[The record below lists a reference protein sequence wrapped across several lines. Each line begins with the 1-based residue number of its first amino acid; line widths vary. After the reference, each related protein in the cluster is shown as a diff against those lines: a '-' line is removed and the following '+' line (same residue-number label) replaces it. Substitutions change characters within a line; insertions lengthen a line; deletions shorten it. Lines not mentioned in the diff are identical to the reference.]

1 MPGTTDADPEPTED
15 PSPIGDQS
23 YYSLD
28 DFELGGRTV
37 ILRVDLN
44 SSVDPESGRILNDV
58 RLRRHAHTVT
68 ELAEMDAKVV
78 LLAHQS
84 RPGNLDFTT
93 LARHAQHMGGLI
105 GQHVRYVD
113 DLFGKRAREAVRGLG
128 RGSVLMLENVRF
140 SAEEVTLKKF
150 NGADF
155 KPQAATHLVRTMA
168 PLSDA
173 FVNDAFAAAHRCQP
187 SLTGFVEALPS
198 LAGRVMEREFHKMGS
213 AITSSAE
220 PRLAVLGGA
229 KADDSVAM
237 TGHFLASGVSK
248 VLTGGVVANL
258 FLTARG
264 VKLGGPSLGFIQE
277 KVPNAEAVIAQAKEL
292 MAEYGPERIL
302 TPTDVAL
309 NDKGQRKGVP
319 LDELP
324 SEMPVWDIG
333 LETIVNYTAELARA
347 GTIICNGPMGVFEH
361 LPFADGTREVFKAIS
376 DSSAFSVVG
385 GGETAAAFE
394 RMGLAE
400 RVDHLSTGG
409 GACITFLA
417 GKPMPVKL
425 ALERSKKLFEVGHYQ
440 TSLRRLQR

>member
-1 MPGTTDADPEPTED
+1 MDESFFT
-15 PSPIGDQS
+15 
-23 YYSLD
+23 LD
-28 DFELGGRTV
+28 DFDLGGRTV
-37 ILRVDLN
+37 MLRVDLN
-44 SSVDPESGRILNDV
+44 SSVDPETGRILNDT
-58 RLRRHAHTVT
+58 RLRRHASTVT
-68 ELAEMDAKVV
+68 ELAANGAKVV

-140 SAEEVTLKKF
+140 SSEEVVMKKY

-155 KPQAATHLVRTMA
+155 RPQAATHLVRTMA
-168 PLSDA
+168 PLADV

-187 SLTGFVEALPS
+187 SLTGFAEVLPS
-198 LAGRVMEREFHKMGS
+198 IAGRVMGREFSIMGK
-213 AITSSAE
+213 AISGSVA
-220 PRLAVLGGA
+220 PRIAVLGGA

-237 TGHFLASGVSK
+237 AGHFLEQGMDK
-248 VLTGGVVANL
+248 VLTGGVVASL
-258 FLTARG
+258 FLLARG
-264 VKLGGPSLGFIQE
+264 IKLGGPSLGFIKE
-277 KVPNAEAVIAQAKEL
+277 KIPNSKKVIEQAGKL
-292 MAEYGPERIL
+292 LKKYGPERIL
-302 TPTDVAL
+302 TPVDVAL

-324 SEMPVWDIG
+324 SEKPIWDIG
-333 LETIVNYTAELARA
+333 LETIVIYTSELAMA

-361 LPFADGTREVFKAIS
+361 LPFADGTREIFRAIGNS
-376 DSSAFSVVG
+376 KAFSVVG
-385 GGETAAAFE
+385 GGETSTAFE
-394 RMGLAE
+394 RLGLVE
-400 RVDHLSTGG
+400 TVNHLSTGG

-417 GKPMPVKL
+417 GKAMPVKL

-440 TSLRRLQR
+440 TELRRLQR

>member
-1 MPGTTDADPEPTED
+1 MPGTTDTKD
-15 PSPIGDQS
+15 SPIAPSNPDLEQS
-23 YYSLD
+23 YFSLD
-28 DFELGGRTV
+28 DFELSGRTV

-44 SSVDPESGRILNDV
+44 SSVDPETGRILNDV
-58 RLRRHAHTVT
+58 RLRRHAATVT
-68 ELAEMDAKVV
+68 ELTEVDAKVV
-78 LLAHQS
+78 VLAHQS

-93 LARHAQHMGGLI
+93 LARHAQHLGGLI
-105 GQHVRYVD
+105 GRHIRYVD

-128 RGSVLMLENVRF
+128 RGNVLMLENVRF
-140 SAEEVTLKKF
+140 SAEEVILKKF

-155 KPQAATHLVRTMA
+155 KPQAATHLVRTLA
-168 PLSDA
+168 PLSDV

-187 SLTGFVEALPS
+187 SLTGFAEMLPS
-198 LAGRVMEREFHKMGS
+198 LAGRVMEREFYKMGT

-220 PRLAVLGGA
+220 PRVAVLGGA

-237 TGHFLASGVSK
+237 AGHFLTQGVTK

-258 FLTARG
+258 FLAARG
-264 VKLGGPSLGFIQE
+264 IKLGGPSMGFIQE
-277 KVPNAEAVIAQAKEL
+277 KVPNADAVIASAREL
-292 MAEYGPERIL
+292 LDKYGPERIMM
-302 TPTDVAL
+302 PTDVAL

-333 LETIVNYTAELARA
+333 LETIVNYTAEISRA

-376 DSSAFSVVG
+376 DSAAFSVVG
-385 GGETAAAFE
+385 GGETGAAFE
-394 RMGLAE
+394 RMGLADK
-400 RVDHLSTGG
+400 VDHLSTGG

-440 TSLRRLQR
+440 TNLRRLIR